1 MKFINKLFNVVT
13 VLLFV
18 GMVVTVLLQILFR
31 YVMKISVPWTE
42 EASRLLFIYV
52 GFFGTALAARDKQ
65 FIIIDVLLKRV
76 PRPLQ
81 IVMQVIAKV
90 VTVAFFCIMWV
101 GAVRMFGKVKNT
113 YFQSMPGV
121 SNGMTYLALII
132 GGGMT
137 IVYTLLDSLHSL
149 LKGGKKDA

>member
-1 MKFINKLFNVVT
+1 MKLFNKIFNLIT

-18 GMVVTVLLQILFR
+18 GMVVTVLLQIVFR
-31 YVMKISVPWTE
+31 YIMKISVPWTE

-76 PRPLQ
+76 PRPVRM
-81 IVMQVIAKV
+81 VMTVIAKV

-113 YFQSMPGV
+113 YFQSMPAV

-137 IVYTLLDSLHSL
+137 VIYTLIDSIGSL
-149 LKGGKKDA
+149 IKGGKKDV